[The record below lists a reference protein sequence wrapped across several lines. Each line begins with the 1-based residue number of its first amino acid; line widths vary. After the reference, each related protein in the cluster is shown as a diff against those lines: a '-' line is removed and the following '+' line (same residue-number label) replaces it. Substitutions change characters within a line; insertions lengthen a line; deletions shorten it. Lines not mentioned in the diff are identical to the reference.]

1 MPKVFPG
8 SSGPA
13 PEPPRSAGHLTQ
25 LVLAYARRQ
34 GQSEKRTRDWISY
47 MAVGG
52 ALERTGGRGVDAHFT
67 LMGGVALALRRQGN
81 ARTTKDLDVS
91 YRGPETLDV
100 VSVVEEA
107 LSMPY
112 GRFTFQRTGKPL
124 EMARA
129 NTVRVDIKVRFHGSE
144 WGTVIVDVNLGE
156 GVRTEIEL
164 VDAFDIE
171 QAFGIQ
177 GPDQLPC
184 LSLRHH
190 IAQKIHGMTLPPVD
204 ADTPNER
211 VQDAIDVL
219 LFREDFADAAAR
231 AGLREAC
238 EEIFKARGT
247 HDWPPDFNPPAHW
260 REAFATLAEELGIPV
275 ANLDTATSEIQGFIR
290 TVSN

>member
-1 MPKVFPG
+1 MTPSFIG
-8 SSGPA
+8 HSS
-13 PEPPRSAGHLTQ
+13 EPPCTTNDVLGRSA
-25 LVLAYARRQ
+25 A
-34 GQSEKRTRDWISY
+34 
-47 MAVGG
+47 
-52 ALERTGGRGVDAHFT
+52 
-67 LMGGVALALRRQGN
+67 
-81 ARTTKDLDVS
+81 
-91 YRGPETLDV
+91 
-100 VSVVEEA
+100 
-107 LSMPY
+107 
-112 GRFTFQRTGKPL
+112 
-124 EMARA
+124 
-129 NTVRVDIKVRFHGSE
+129 
-144 WGTVIVDVNLGE
+144 LGE

-219 LFREDFADAAAR
+219 LFRENFADDAAR

-238 EEIFKARGT
+238 EEIFRVRGT

-275 ANLDTATSEIQGFIR
+275 ANLDVATREIQGFIR
-290 TVSN
+290 SVSNQAS